1 MTSTKVSRF
10 KSLGVLCLAVLLF
23 SGCAKLGIGFT
34 KISDLLSNPQKFAA
48 KEVSIKGK
56 VTNVLKIPFVS
67 TKIYTVQDNSG
78 EINVKTLGE
87 VPLVGST
94 VKVKGAVDSVAVIGE
109 QTTGLHLREIERW

>member
-1 MTSTKVSRF
+1 M
-10 KSLGVLCLAVLLF
+10 CLAVLLLL
-23 SGCAKLGIGFT
+23 GCAKLGIGFT
-34 KISDLLSNPQKFAA
+34 KIGDLIAAPQKFAQ

-78 EINVKTLGE
+78 EINVRTFGE
-87 VPLVGST
+87 VPLIGSA
-94 VKVKGAVDSVAVIGE
+94 VKVKGAVDSVALIGE